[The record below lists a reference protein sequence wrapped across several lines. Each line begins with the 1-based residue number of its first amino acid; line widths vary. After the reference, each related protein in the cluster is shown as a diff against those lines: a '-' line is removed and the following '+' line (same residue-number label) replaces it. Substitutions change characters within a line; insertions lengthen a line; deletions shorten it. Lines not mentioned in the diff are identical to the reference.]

1 MPHCSPHYQIT
12 LADALAA
19 HERAL
24 LFDGVQGVVN
34 LGSIESAIARPY
46 SGYYCT
52 IHRKAAALV
61 ESMVRNHGFA
71 DGNKRT
77 TVFLLQ
83 LLIKESGYRL
93 RPFQEQGEINLEV
106 EDMILGVARNEISF
120 DDLVLW
126 FERRIA

>member
-1 MPHCSPHYQIT
+1 MVSPT
-12 LADALAA
+12 
-19 HERAL
+19 
-24 LFDGVQGVVN
+24 
-34 LGSIESAIARPY
+34 
-46 SGYYCT
+46 
-52 IHRKAAALV
+52 
-61 ESMVRNHGFA
+61 
-71 DGNKRT
+71 GNKRT

-83 LLIKESGYRL
+83 LLVKESGYRL